1 MGGAASACRVQRT
14 QRGLFGGCGLESWWL
29 RRWAASSD
37 RWAGRGLQGTAQA
50 NRGGSKGAETSVFQQ
65 SSRGVAAASP
75 RGSEFSAARQ
85 GRASDRD
92 REGGRNGTM
101 QDRKVWV
108 WEGEVWWK
116 EQRGALAKSDITHG
130 QARWDWCCG
139 LDPEPLSSTATTAGL
154 SWFGCARTP
163 STCSAVSH
171 TCTATVVRDSVPRSR
186 SLWMPGVLAVL
197 AVLCGAPALCSTRAF
212 PAAPVSP
219 PHACCETALCL

>member
-1 MGGAASACRVQRT
+1 VVRPVHAECSGHRGDYLGGADSRAGGSGAGLQARIAGLVEGSKVPRKPIGAAARVRKRVSSSSPVVGWQQLLRAAVSSA
-14 QRGLFGGCGLESWWL
+14 QRGRAEHLTEIGREGGPARCRTGRGGCGKE
-29 RRWAASSD
+29 RF
-37 RWAGRGLQGTAQA
+37 
-50 NRGGSKGAETSVFQQ
+50 GGK
-65 SSRGVAAASP
+65 SR
-75 RGSEFSAARQ
+75 
-85 GRASDRD
+85 
-92 REGGRNGTM
+92 
-101 QDRKVWV
+101 
-108 WEGEVWWK
+108 
-116 EQRGALAKSDITHG
+116 RGALAKSDITHG

-186 SLWMPGVLAVL
+186 SLWIAG
-197 AVLCGAPALCSTRAF
+197 VLCGAPALCSTRAF